1 MAGKLRVRLSGLIL
15 SCVVALA
22 GNARAG
28 GVDPTYVP
36 PDAKWVVHV
45 NVDALVKSNLWSMIN
60 TQFQLLPDPQRSA
73 AGSPSGAGQLKSDKI
88 KAVSDALGMRLPDDL
103 HGLTLVGRSFDPEEA
118 VLIVKANVDRDRVIG
133 MAKLNPQYH
142 STLYKNV
149 EVGDVEGLSW
159 AFLADGVVVL
169 GQRVEQIE
177 GAIDAVQRAKNGAAT
192 TPSGL
197 LTNSALSENA
207 PVMVCAAVQDL
218 QALQQQKDLSPILAP
233 VTNVYA
239 SIAERQEDLV
249 LNVVLYIKT
258 DEAARQVRGALEGV
272 RALGILAASN
282 KQDSPLKTMTELAQ
296 RSTVTVD
303 RQTVTVEWPVA
314 LSAVQPLIDHALH
327 KTRQPTAPATQP
339 SSR

>member
-88 KAVSDALGMRLPDDL
+88 KALSDALGMRLPEDL
-103 HGLTLVGRSFDPEEA
+103 HGLTLVGRSFNPEEA
-118 VLIVKANVDRDRVIG
+118 VLVVKANVDRDRIIG

-142 STLYKNV
+142 STQYKNI
-149 EVGDVEGLSW
+149 EVADVEGLSW
-159 AFLADGVVVL
+159 AFLADGVVVV
-169 GQRVEQIE
+169 GQRVEQIQ
-177 GAIDAVQRAKNGAAT
+177 GAIDAVQSAKNGAAT
-192 TPSGL
+192 TQPGL
-197 LTNSALSENA
+197 LANSPLSENA
-207 PVMVCAAVQDL
+207 PIMVCAAVQDL
-218 QALQQQKDLSPILAP
+218 QALQQQKELSPILAP

-239 SIAERQEDLV
+239 SILERHDDLI
-249 LNVVLYIKT
+249 LNVILSVKT
-258 DEAARQVRGALEGV
+258 DEAARQVRGAIEGV

-282 KQDSPLKTMTELAQ
+282 KQDNPLKVVAELAQ

-303 RQTVTVEWPVA
+303 QKTVTVEWPVA
-314 LSAVQPLIDHALH
+314 LSAVQPLIEQTLH
-327 KTRQPTAPATQP
+327 TTRRPPAPATQP
-339 SSR
+339 SGR